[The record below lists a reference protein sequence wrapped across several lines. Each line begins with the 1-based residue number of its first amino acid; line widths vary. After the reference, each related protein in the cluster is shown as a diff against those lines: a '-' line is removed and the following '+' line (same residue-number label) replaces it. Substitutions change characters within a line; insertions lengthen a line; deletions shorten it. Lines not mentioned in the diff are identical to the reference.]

1 MLGLSM
7 LEFDSPYSHIWP
19 FYLLLGAGIALT
31 MPAMSAAAMG
41 AIDPRKAGVGSGV
54 LNAARQVGGALGIA
68 VLGSVAATITTNAW
82 QQKTQGMG
90 GVIVA
95 KADLLTQLVEGAQ
108 AQAVNALAGPKA
120 MQLAMESWMEGF
132 HASVL
137 AGAFLMATAV
147 VVVIVGFRGVA
158 KPQAV
163 PVMDSSD
170 TPPPVAVEL

>member
-1 MLGLSM
+1 
-7 LEFDSPYSHIWP
+7 
-19 FYLLLGAGIALT
+19 
-31 MPAMSAAAMG
+31 
-41 AIDPRKAGVGSGV
+41 
-54 LNAARQVGGALGIA
+54 
-68 VLGSVAATITTNAW
+68 
-82 QQKTQGMG
+82 
-90 GVIVA
+90 
-95 KADLLTQLVEGAQ
+95 
-108 AQAVNALAGPKA
+108 